1 MITEI
6 SRSRISSMGRSVDHA
21 GSCRSFWDEGSR
33 YDDRS
38 FGCAD
43 QLWIIIL
50 YWMPWRW
57 RCEAADGM
65 CNIYRTGNAPVS
77 DFCHLYVTVFM
88 RDLFMEEEEL
98 PSAIISLIS
107 ICNTM

>member
-1 MITEI
+1 MKIWI
-6 SRSRISSMGRSVDHA
+6 LLFLIMAAIYDYRDFKIPNKLNGA
-21 GSCRSFWDEGSR
+21 GALIR

-77 DFCHLYVTVFM
+77 DFVIYM
-88 RDLFMEEEEL
+88 
-98 PSAIISLIS
+98 
-107 ICNTM
+107 

>member
-1 MITEI
+1 MKIWI
-6 SRSRISSMGRSVDHA
+6 LLFLIMAAIYDYRDFKIPNKLNGSVDHA

-77 DFCHLYVTVFM
+77 DFVIYM
-88 RDLFMEEEEL
+88 
-98 PSAIISLIS
+98 
-107 ICNTM
+107 

>member
-1 MITEI
+1 MAANFMITEYFKTPE
-6 SRSRISSMGRSVDHA
+6 ISSSGGGSVNHA
-21 GSCRSFWDEGSR
+21 GFLQVVFWDEGSR

-88 RDLFMEEEEL
+88 
-98 PSAIISLIS
+98 P
-107 ICNTM
+107 